1 MKLKLEYNNFLDV
14 INLNFKVYNPLKEF
28 VSKRNFISIVKK
40 KRLTNNKF
48 FPIPIF
54 INISQNLYDKLKTYK
69 NIQAYYKSKKVCD
82 LKIKSFYTLN
92 KIRVGES
99 LFKTKNKKHPGLT
112 RFLNSGDYFIQ
123 CKIENFNHK
132 IMKNLNFTYP
142 SKIKSIFLKRRL
154 KTVVGFHTRNVPHRA
169 HEWIHQYG
177 LKKCNGLFIH
187 PLIGQFK
194 KKEYKEKAIIKGN
207 LKLIKSI
214 YKNKNVI
221 FGLLNS
227 YPRYAGPREALFHA
241 LIRKNYGCT
250 HFMLGRDHAGV
261 GKYYTKY
268 ESQKLCIKHEK
279 YLKVKIISFKE
290 PYLCT
295 SCKKVVNKCNHKKNN
310 KVLING
316 TEIRNLIFSGKKI
329 PDELMR
335 KQISKT
341 LSKNSII

>member
-1 MKLKLEYNNFLDV
+1 MKLNLEYNNLLDV
-14 INLNFKVYNPLKEF
+14 INLNFKVYHPLKEF
-28 VSKRNFISIVKK
+28 VSKKDFISIVKK

-142 SKIKSIFLKRRL
+142 SKIKSIFFKSKL
-154 KTVVGFHTRNVPHRA
+154 KTIVGFHTRNVPHRA
-169 HEWIHQYG
+169 HEWIHNFA
-177 LKKCNGLFIH
+177 LKKCDGLFIH

-194 KKEYKEKAIIKGN
+194 KNEYKGRSDKQRKYVIY
-207 LKLIKSI
+207 KLIV
-214 YKNKNVI
+214 Y
-221 FGLLNS
+221 
-227 YPRYAGPREALFHA
+227 
-241 LIRKNYGCT
+241 
-250 HFMLGRDHAGV
+250 
-261 GKYYTKY
+261 
-268 ESQKLCIKHEK
+268 
-279 YLKVKIISFKE
+279 
-290 PYLCT
+290 
-295 SCKKVVNKCNHKKNN
+295 
-310 KVLING
+310 
-316 TEIRNLIFSGKKI
+316 
-329 PDELMR
+329 
-335 KQISKT
+335 SK
-341 LSKNSII
+341 